1 MRGIRVALPALFGL
15 ALSGIAAGADWVS
28 LFNGK
33 NLDGWEVRGDGIW
46 TVMRDGTLLGQRDL
60 TKKYEPKPEIN
71 QSWLYTKG
79 DFGEF
84 DLHLEWWT
92 RYGGNSGVSLRD
104 PTRARYALFGP
115 EADKT
120 RSPSH
125 SGYEIQINNHY
136 KDQYT
141 TGSVY
146 NFDKAQTGFQ
156 NDDDWN
162 AFDIEVRDATGI
174 KVKLNGHLVSQ
185 YVGAPGRPLRGP
197 IGLQLH
203 DENSVVMFRNIK
215 IKEISRK

>member
-1 MRGIRVALPALFGL
+1 MLATSGL
-15 ALSGIAAGADWVS
+15 AISAFAADAPWVP

-33 NLDGWEVRGDGIW
+33 NLDGWEVIGDGVW
-46 TVMRDGTLLGQRDL
+46 TVMRDGTVLGQRDV

-71 QSWLYTKG
+71 QSWLYTKR

-84 DLHLEWWT
+84 DLHLDWWT

-104 PTRARYALFGP
+104 PTRARYAIFGP

-120 RSPSH
+120 KSPSH
-125 SGYEIQINNHY
+125 SGYEIQINMNY

-146 NFDKAQTGFQ
+146 NFDKAKTGFQ
-156 NDDDWN
+156 HDDDWN
-162 AFDIEVRDATGI
+162 AFDIEVRDSGI
-174 KVKLNGHLVSQ
+174 KVMLNGHLVSQ
-185 YVGAPGRPLRGP
+185 YAGAPGRPLKGP

-203 DENSVVMFRNIK
+203 DQNSVVMFRNVK
-215 IKEISRK
+215 VKKVGRR

>member
-33 NLDGWEVRGDGIW
+33 NLDGWEIKGDGIW

-71 QSWLYTKG
+71 QSWLYTTR

-84 DLHLEWWT
+84 DLHVEWWT

-104 PTRARYALFGP
+104 PTRARHALFGP
-115 EADKT
+115 DADKT
-120 RSPSH
+120 KSPSH

-162 AFDIEVRDATGI
+162 AFDIEVRDAGI
-174 KVKLNGHLVSQ
+174 KVMLNGHLVSQ
-185 YVGAPGRPLRGP
+185 YAGAPGRPLKGP

-203 DENSVVMFRNIK
+203 DQNSVVMFRNVK
-215 IKEISRK
+215 VKKVGRR

>member
-1 MRGIRVALPALFGL
+1 LR
-15 ALSGIAAGADWVS
+15 AADAKP

-33 NLDGWEVRGDGIW
+33 NLDGWEIIGDGIW
-46 TVMRDGTLLGQRDL
+46 MVMRDGTVLGQRDL

-71 QSWLYTKG
+71 QSWLYTKR

-84 DLHLEWWT
+84 DLHVEWWT

-104 PTRARYALFGP
+104 PTRARYAIFGP
-115 EADKT
+115 VADKT
-120 RSPSH
+120 KSPSH

-156 NDDDWN
+156 NDDEWN

-185 YVGAPGRPLRGP
+185 FVGAPGRPLKGP

-215 IKEISRK
+215 VKEIRK